1 MRVVE
6 DIKFFPIKSADG
18 VITGY
23 QSTTTVE
30 VESEMFTA
38 SRFMP
43 VEEYDIT
50 FPALRDFIHR
60 ALRNAIMVDIRKKL
74 FEGVTE

>member
-1 MRVVE
+1 MRVIRNE
-6 DIKFFPIKSADG
+6 KFIPLADEEG
-18 VITGY
+18 IITSY

-38 SRFMP
+38 SRFMS

-50 FPALRDFIHR
+50 YPALRDFIHN
-60 ALRNAIMVDIRKKL
+60 ALRSAIMVDIRKKL